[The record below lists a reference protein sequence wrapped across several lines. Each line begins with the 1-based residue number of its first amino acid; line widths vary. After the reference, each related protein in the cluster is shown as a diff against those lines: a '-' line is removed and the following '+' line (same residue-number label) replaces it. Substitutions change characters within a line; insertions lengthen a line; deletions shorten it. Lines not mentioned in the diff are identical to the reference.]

1 MLHTGL
7 IARVPELLERHRR
20 ERPDKV
26 AYWDAVRSVTYAQ
39 LASRTAAMA
48 VGMSKNGVREGDRIA
63 IYLPNGVDWIE
74 ACFAGLRAG
83 AVIVPISYDAAEA
96 EIAYR
101 LSDAD
106 CGLVITTPARGE
118 LIKKLTASSAGAVL
132 QGFGGAGGR
141 ATGLC
146 LDELAQGSPEGA
158 LDPADIDRSSFIIY
172 TSGTT
177 GRAKGVLLSVRGM
190 LWIAAACWAPICDLS
205 DQDVV
210 LSPLP
215 LFHSYGLNLS

>member
-7 IARVPELLERHRR
+7 IAPISELLARHRK

-26 AYWDAVRSVTYAQ
+26 AYWDAARSVTYSQ
-39 LASRTAAMA
+39 LASRTASIAAGLASM
-48 VGMSKNGVREGDRIA
+48 GVREGDRIA

-106 CGLVITTPARGE
+106 CLTVITTPARQE
-118 LIKKLTASSAGAVL
+118 LIDKLTAGLGGPVSPVFARAGARE
-132 QGFGGAGGR
+132 GR
-141 ATGLC
+141 PC
-146 LDELAQGSPEGA
+146 LDEFAPGPPGRTSGA
-158 LDPADIDRSSFIIY
+158 LDSEYI
-172 TSGTT
+172 
-177 GRAKGVLLSVRGM
+177 
-190 LWIAAACWAPICDLS
+190 
-205 DQDVV
+205 
-210 LSPLP
+210 
-215 LFHSYGLNLS
+215 

>member
-7 IARVPELLERHRR
+7 IAPVPELSERHRR

-74 ACFAGLRAG
+74 ACLAGLRCG
-83 AVIVPISYDAAEA
+83 AVLVPISYDAAEA

-106 CGLVITTPARGE
+106 CRTVITTPARKDIVATRAAG
-118 LIKKLTASSAGAVL
+118 LNGPVSLLSAAAGASET
-132 QGFGGAGGR
+132 GR
-141 ATGLC
+141 S
-146 LDELAQGSPEGA
+146 LDQLAEGA
-158 LDPADIDRSSFIIY
+158 ADVVPDPADID
-172 TSGTT
+172 
-177 GRAKGVLLSVRGM
+177 
-190 LWIAAACWAPICDLS
+190 
-205 DQDVV
+205 
-210 LSPLP
+210 
-215 LFHSYGLNLS
+215 